1 MGGRGVAERS
11 RNTMTK
17 PKRIKIIGGG
27 LAGPE
32 AALQA
37 AALGCEVS
45 LYEMRPTRSTEAH
58 QTADFAELVCS
69 NSLKSESENTAPWLL
84 KQEMRRAGSF
94 LLAEADASAV
104 PAGHALAVD
113 RVEFSKRVAARIEA
127 EPRIAVHREEV
138 LALDPDE
145 PDTLTILAT
154 GPLTSPALTAEL
166 TRLTGS
172 GQLAFYDSISP
183 IVDASTIDMS
193 RVYFAARY
201 DKGTADYI
209 NCPFT
214 KEEYDRFLDALTT
227 AEAVPAKPWEQIPV
241 EAAGSKPSTETSSQL
256 IADSSK
262 LSENAFPPNG
272 QIAPESPLAPQPIH
286 YFEGC
291 LPIEE
296 TARRFGPMKPVG
308 LTDPRTGRLPYAV
321 VQLRQENL
329 RADSY
334 NLVGFQNHLKFSAQ
348 ARVLRLIPG
357 LENAAFLRYGQ
368 IHRNTYI
375 NAPALLTET
384 LQLRAHPSILIAGQ
398 LSGVEGYTESIASG
412 LLAGR
417 YAAALA
423 HGIQPTPA
431 PRLSANGSLTHYIT
445 HAESKRFQPANITFD
460 LLPPLEEE
468 LRRRIRDKKERH
480 RLQCERALA
489 AWDAWL
495 HASGENNVA
504 DRKSRGTRPV
514 PDNSKVASGVSLSST
529 PESLDRSLAVQ
540 NERSKQ

>member
-1 MGGRGVAERS
+1 M
-11 RNTMTK
+11 K
-17 PKRIKIIGGG
+17 KIKIIGGG

-37 AALGCEVS
+37 AALGCQVA

-84 KQEMRRAGSF
+84 KQEMRRAGSV

-113 RVEFSKRVAARIEA
+113 RIEFSRRVAARISA
-127 EPRIAVHREEV
+127 FSTGSAPRITIHREEV
-138 LALDPDE
+138 TALDPDE

-154 GPLTSPALTAEL
+154 GPLTSPALAAEL
-166 TRLTGS
+166 QRLTGS
-172 GQLAFYDSISP
+172 NHLAFYDSISP
-183 IVDASTIDMS
+183 IVDATTIDMD
-193 RVYFAARY
+193 RVFLAARY

-214 KEEYDRFLDALTT
+214 REEYDRFLDALTT
-227 AEAVPAKPWEQIPV
+227 AESVPVKPWEQLP
-241 EAAGSKPSTETSSQL
+241 TESSALNQQPTTSNQ
-256 IADSSK
+256 
-262 LSENAFPPNG
+262 
-272 QIAPESPLAPQPIH
+272 QPH

-296 TARRFGPMKPVG
+296 TARRGRDTLRFGPMKPVG
-308 LTDPRTGRLPYAV
+308 LTDPKTGRWPYAV

-334 NLVGFQNHLKFSAQ
+334 NLVGFQNHLKFGEQ

-357 LENAAFLRYGQ
+357 LENATFLRYGQ

-375 NAPALLTET
+375 DAPNLLTET

-423 HGIQPTPA
+423 RGTQPTPA
-431 PRLSANGSLTHYIT
+431 PRASAKGSLSYYIT
-445 HAESKRFQPANITFD
+445 HALNPEKHKRFQPANITFD
-460 LLPPLEEE
+460 LLPPLEED

-480 RLQCERALA
+480 RLQCDRALA
-489 AWDAWL
+489 AWDQWL
-495 HASGENNVA
+495 TESA
-504 DRKSRGTRPV
+504 D
-514 PDNSKVASGVSLSST
+514 
-529 PESLDRSLAVQ
+529 
-540 NERSKQ
+540 